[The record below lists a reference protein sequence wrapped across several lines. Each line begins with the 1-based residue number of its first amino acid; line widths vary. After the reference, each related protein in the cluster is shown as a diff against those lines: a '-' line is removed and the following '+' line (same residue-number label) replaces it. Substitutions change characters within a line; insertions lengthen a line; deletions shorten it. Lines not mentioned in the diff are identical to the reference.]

1 MKFSAMFIILLAVL
15 AIVEAGAVQAD
26 AAYKQV
32 DCGRYTLYEFKG
44 DKNTYRET
52 IRVDNTNAE
61 KVFYISTRYGN
72 CKMKSAVVNCWDI
85 VWADGEFEDFG
96 TKVKLGHEANR
107 LVAEIENTRN

>member
-1 MKFSAMFIILLAVL
+1 MKYIMIVMCVLAVL
-15 AIVEAGAVQAD
+15 AMMAMATEAD

-61 KVFYISTRYGN
+61 KVFYISTRYGS

-85 VWADGEFEDFG
+85 VWADGEFEDFEA
-96 TKVKLGHEANR
+96 KVKLGHEANR
-107 LVAEIENTRN
+107 LVAEIENTRD